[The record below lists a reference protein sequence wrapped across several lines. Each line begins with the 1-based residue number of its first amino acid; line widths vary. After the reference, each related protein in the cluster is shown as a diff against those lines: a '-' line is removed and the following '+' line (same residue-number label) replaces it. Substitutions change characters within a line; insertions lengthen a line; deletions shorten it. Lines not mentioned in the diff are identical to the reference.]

1 MVNVGEY
8 EAMESDQKKKK
19 ILDLVFL
26 DRSRKVNIYKGNIVH
41 SVIPPS
47 QGFWENLR
55 EAGW

>member
-1 MVNVGEY
+1 
-8 EAMESDQKKKK
+8 MESDQKKKK